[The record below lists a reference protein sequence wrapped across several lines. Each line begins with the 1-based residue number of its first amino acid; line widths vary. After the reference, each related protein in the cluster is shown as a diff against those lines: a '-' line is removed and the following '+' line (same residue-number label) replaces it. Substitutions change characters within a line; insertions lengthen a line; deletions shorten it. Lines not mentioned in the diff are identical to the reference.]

1 MSKTFFVIFS
11 VVFYVATFGLMIY
24 GTFNDLQ
31 IDTALFN
38 PQDMLSIVFECF
50 GESVAWILW
59 GPVFTILF
67 VSRHNLNESLEIIGR
82 VFPFVKPVKNEAS
95 KAYKFFNFVL
105 NVITTLGFFVLSV
118 IGYKK
123 LIENVMKKFVDTTQ
137 LVYFVICTVVAGAI
151 IAYTLFLI
159 VFGLYKLFTDK
170 KILPARR

>member
-1 MSKTFFVIFS
+1 M
-11 VVFYVATFGLMIY
+11 
-24 GTFNDLQ
+24 
-31 IDTALFN
+31 
-38 PQDMLSIVFECF
+38 
-50 GESVAWILW
+50 W

-95 KAYKFFNFVL
+95 KAYKFFDFVL

-170 KILPARR
+170 KYCLQEDKKTAAAQILQLPSFYFIISFSFCF